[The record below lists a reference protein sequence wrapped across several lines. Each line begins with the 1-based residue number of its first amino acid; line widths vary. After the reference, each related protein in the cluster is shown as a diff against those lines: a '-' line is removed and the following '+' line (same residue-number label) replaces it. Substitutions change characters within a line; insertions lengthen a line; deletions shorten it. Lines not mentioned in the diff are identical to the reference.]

1 MLQIKSKLQIRYR
14 K

>member
-1 MLQIKSKLQIRYR
+1 MLQIKSKLHIRYR